1 MEWTINYTPRT
12 FILWQR
18 VIETYQRNIRRI
30 GKKNGI
36 KSKKENIEYN
46 KNTRE
51 EKNVKTSLKEKG

>member
-1 MEWTINYTPRT
+1 MAEQFNLYSEQINYTPRT

-36 KSKKENIEYN
+36 KSKKENIE
-46 KNTRE
+46 
-51 EKNVKTSLKEKG
+51 

>member
-1 MEWTINYTPRT
+1 MAEQFNLQSEQINYTPE
-12 FILWQR
+12 QG

-36 KSKKENIEYN
+36 KSKKENIEQN

-51 EKNVKTSLKEKG
+51 EKVKTSLKGK